1 MDDKTPKYSTVIDFL
16 FPFDMSYFFTSKK
29 METSIKVIILG
40 LIIYG
45 LYLASIEISQF
56 LLKDEK
62 EATLDD
68 AGTLIKGI
76 MFGLCILY
84 IVLAHT
90 VFGVLSESIIL
101 TIDQWKSSK
110 HKPQELAPKPEA
122 VNQDSP
128 IEEIQEKEE
137 PVKEEVVAD
146 VQEKQIEVVSKANP
160 SIIRLPDP
168 TKLEQYIKENED
180 IYSKGDGAAI
190 LFEVLLEKEV
200 IKSNQT
206 AFCDWLN
213 GLVDSVGH
221 SGLSE
226 ALKRVTLKKREG
238 EDDIV
243 EMYDELYNEIIKY
256 II

>member
-226 ALKRVTLKKREG
+226 ARKRVMLKKGKG

>member
-1 MDDKTPKYSTVIDFL
+1 MNDKTPKYSTVIDFL

-101 TIDQWKSSK
+101 TIEQWKSSK

-137 PVKEEVVAD
+137 PVKVEVVAD

-160 SIIRLPDP
+160 SIIDLTDSS
-168 TKLEQYIKENED
+168 KLEAYIKENEN
-180 IYSKGDGAAI
+180 IYAKGDGAALLYDI
-190 LFEVLLEKEV
+190 LLEKEV
-200 IKSNQT
+200 TEANLKDFHEWLKSLIDVIT
-206 AFCDWLN
+206 YT
-213 GLVDSVGH
+213 
-221 SGLSE
+221 GLSE
-226 ALKRVTLKKREG
+226 ARKRIETKKSEGDEDIMKKR
-238 EDDIV
+238 DDLLNQITNYIV
-243 EMYDELYNEIIKY
+243 
-256 II
+256 

>member
-68 AGTLIKGI
+68 ADILIKGI

-84 IVLAHT
+84 IVLAHA

-110 HKPQELAPKPEA
+110 HKPQELAPKPDA
-122 VNQDSP
+122 VNQDIP

-137 PVKEEVVAD
+137 PVKVEVVAD
-146 VQEKQIEVVSKANP
+146 VQEKQIEVVSKAKP
-160 SIIRLPDP
+160 SIIGLPDP

-180 IYSKGDGAAI
+180 IYSNGDGAAI
-190 LFEVLLEKEV
+190 LFDVLLEKEV
-200 IKSNQT
+200 IKNNQT

-226 ALKRVTLKKREG
+226 ARKRVMLKKGKG

-243 EMYDELYNEIIKY
+243 EKYDELYNEIIKY

>member
-226 ALKRVTLKKREG
+226 ARKRVMLKKGKG
-238 EDDIV
+238 EDDMV
-243 EMYDELYNEIIKY
+243 EKYDELYNEIIKY

>member
-110 HKPQELAPKPEA
+110 HKPQELAPKPET

-146 VQEKQIEVVSKANP
+146 VQETQIEVVSKANP

>member
-45 LYLASIEISQF
+45 LYLVSIEISQF

-110 HKPQELAPKPEA
+110 HKPQELAPKSEA

-137 PVKEEVVAD
+137 PVTVEVLAD
-146 VQEKQIEVVSKANP
+146 VKEKQIEVVSKANP
-160 SIIRLPDP
+160 SIIDLPDSS
-168 TKLEQYIKENED
+168 KLEQYIKENED

-190 LFEVLLEKEV
+190 LFDVLLEKEV
-200 IKSNQT
+200 IKNNQT

-226 ALKRVTLKKREG
+226 ARKRVLLKKSEG
-238 EDDIV
+238 EDEIV
-243 EMYDELYNEIIKY
+243 EKYDELFNEIIKY

>member
-1 MDDKTPKYSTVIDFL
+1 
-16 FPFDMSYFFTSKK
+16 
-29 METSIKVIILG
+29 
-40 LIIYG
+40 
-45 LYLASIEISQF
+45 
-56 LLKDEK
+56 
-62 EATLDD
+62 
-68 AGTLIKGI
+68 

-84 IVLAHT
+84 IVLAHA

-110 HKPQELAPKPEA
+110 HKPQELAPKPDA
-122 VNQDSP
+122 VNQDIS

-137 PVKEEVVAD
+137 PVKVEVVAD
-146 VQEKQIEVVSKANP
+146 VQEKQIEVVSKAKP
-160 SIIRLPDP
+160 SIIGLPDP

-180 IYSKGDGAAI
+180 IYSNGDGAAI
-190 LFEVLLEKEV
+190 LFDVLLEKEV
-200 IKSNQT
+200 IKNNQT

-226 ALKRVTLKKREG
+226 ARKRVMLKKGKG
-238 EDDIV
+238 EDDMV
-243 EMYDELYNEIIKY
+243 EKYDELYNEIIKY